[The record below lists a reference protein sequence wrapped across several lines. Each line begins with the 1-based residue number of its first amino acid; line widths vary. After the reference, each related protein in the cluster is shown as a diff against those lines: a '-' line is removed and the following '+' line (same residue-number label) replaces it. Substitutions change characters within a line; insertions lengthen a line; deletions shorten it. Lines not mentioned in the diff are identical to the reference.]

1 MLVSIENGS
10 GSSAKKIMSILQS
23 WQLGKRDV
31 EGLSAYQY
39 SQLSTVVWCPM
50 VPTFWPN
57 GPMLARN
64 SETKVLTNSLYIY
77 ICICWGTVPVCSD
90 DAIDGFIMT
99 RGLRRDAKGDRVTV
113 SIEFHEPEGLCRG
126 FACLLVCL

>member
-1 MLVSIENGS
+1 
-10 GSSAKKIMSILQS
+10 
-23 WQLGKRDV
+23 
-31 EGLSAYQY
+31 
-39 SQLSTVVWCPM
+39 M

-77 ICICWGTVPVCSD
+77 MYLLGDCPFMD
-90 DAIDGFIMT
+90 DAIDGFSMT
-99 RGLRRDAKGDRVTV
+99 MCGLRRDAKGDRVTV

>member
-1 MLVSIENGS
+1 MSVENGS

-31 EGLSAYQY
+31 EGLSAQY
-39 SQLSTVVWCPM
+39 SQSTVVWCPM

-77 ICICWGTVPVCSD
+77 VFVG
-90 DAIDGFIMT
+90 
-99 RGLRRDAKGDRVTV
+99 GLSLYAQMMPLMD
-113 SIEFHEPEGLCRG
+113 SS
-126 FACLLVCL
+126 